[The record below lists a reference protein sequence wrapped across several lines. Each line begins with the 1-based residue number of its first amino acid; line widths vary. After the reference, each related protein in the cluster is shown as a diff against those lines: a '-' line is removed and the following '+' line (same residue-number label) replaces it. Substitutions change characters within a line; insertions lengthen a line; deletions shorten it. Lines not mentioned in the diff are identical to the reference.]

1 MMKAIFLKKQM
12 IIMLIAVGILFSLIF
27 GWKGFS
33 SYMLKK
39 YLSQMQAPAVT
50 VSTMKVE
57 ASLWQP
63 TLKAVGSLRA
73 VLGVNVTT
81 ELAGMVQKIY
91 FKPGSAVQ
99 KGSVLVQ
106 LNAGTELGLLH
117 SLQAQVELAKI
128 TYKRDK
134 AQYAVRAVSKQTLDT
149 DEWNLRNLQAQVEE
163 QAATVEK
170 KTIRA
175 PFSGQLGVR
184 NVNPGQY
191 LNVGDT
197 VVSLQALDVIY
208 ADFYLPQQALARLKL
223 GQTVKMVT
231 DTFANQVFQ
240 GTITT
245 IEPNVD
251 SATRNVEVEATF
263 SNPDFKL
270 KPGMFTRVEVDV
282 GNKQS
287 YLTIPQS
294 AITFNPYGDIV
305 YLVKDSGK
313 KDNKNQPILVVQ
325 QVFVTVGDTRGDQI
339 AVLKGLHQGDV
350 IVTSGQLK
358 LKNGSQVVIN
368 NQLQPSN
375 EASPKVV
382 EK

>member
-1 MMKAIFLKKQM
+1 MMKEIFLKKQM

-99 KGSVLVQ
+99 KGSILVQ

-134 AQYAVRAVSKQTLDT
+134 AQYAVHAVSKQTLDT

-197 VVSLQALDVIY
+197 VVSLQALDIIY
-208 ADFYLPQQALARLKL
+208 ADFYLPQQALARLEL
-223 GQTVKMVT
+223 GQKVKMVT
-231 DTFANQVFQ
+231 DTFTNQVFQ

-263 SNPDFKL
+263 PNPDFKL
-270 KPGMFTRVEVDV
+270 KPGMFTRVEVEV

-313 KDNKNQPILVVQ
+313 KDTKNQPILVAQ